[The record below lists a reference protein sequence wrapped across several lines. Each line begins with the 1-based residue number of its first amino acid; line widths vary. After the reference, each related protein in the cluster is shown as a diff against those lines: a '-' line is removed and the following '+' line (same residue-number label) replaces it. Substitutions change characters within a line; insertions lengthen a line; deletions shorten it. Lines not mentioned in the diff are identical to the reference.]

1 MSGPS
6 PSPTENTGSPKKKV
20 SLTRNLIGL
29 IVLVVVLAVAGFQ
42 YAALIRYT
50 VAVKALDARA
60 LDDDKGLMTNQE
72 ADSLLGK
79 APDGPGS
86 DFTEEGRKFTKKTY
100 TWQGPLKSF
109 TLTTFYTNGAA
120 AFLDHFEAQGE
131 KYVPKWSS
139 ATATKTGPI
148 RITKGRSK
156 KKSASAAKGDA
167 KTATVPGKVTA
178 PAAGGEPS
186 KATAAPAPAPAT
198 AAGPAAEPPKP
209 TTTPAPAPA
218 KPGAPPAEP
227 SKDAPAASGPK

>member
-1 MSGPS
+1 MSDPS
-6 PSPTENTGSPKKKV
+6 RSPGENTGSPRKKV
-20 SLTRNLIGL
+20 SPTRNVIGL
-29 IVLVVVLAVAGFQ
+29 IVLVAVLALAGFH

-50 VAVKALDARA
+50 FAVKALDARA

-86 DFTEEGRKFTKKTY
+86 DFTEEGRSFTKKTY

-109 TLTTFYTNGAA
+109 TLTAFYTNGAA
-120 AFLDHFEAQGE
+120 AFLHHFEAQGE
-131 KYVPKWSS
+131 QYAPKWS
-139 ATATKTGPI
+139 AVIATGPI
-148 RITKGRSK
+148 RISKGKGRSK
-156 KKSASAAKGDA
+156 KKKDASTAKGDA

-178 PAAGGEPS
+178 PATGGEPP
-186 KATAAPAPAPAT
+186 KPTAAPAPAT
-198 AAGPAAEPPKP
+198 AAGPGGEPPKP

-218 KPGAPPAEP
+218 KPLVP